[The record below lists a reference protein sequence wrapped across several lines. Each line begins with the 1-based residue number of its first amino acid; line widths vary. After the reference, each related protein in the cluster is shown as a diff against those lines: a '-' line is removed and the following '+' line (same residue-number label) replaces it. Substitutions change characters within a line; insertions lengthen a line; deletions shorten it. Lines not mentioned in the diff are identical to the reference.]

1 MEILSDYCCFL
12 DFRPFRNCYY
22 EFGCFK
28 TCLINTSYL
37 DKASDSVEDTVHII
51 SAKQAY
57 KHCADLMLWL
67 EEHLLTKPDDLT
79 SMQRI
84 KELASK
90 YLFDEMETGEVSS
103 GDGAA
108 EDTIV
113 KEEVSASLN
122 GEIDKLTTT
131 FLDEENAGN
140 VLGLKEECTVEKV
153 VSKLSTS

>member
-1 MEILSDYCCFL
+1 
-12 DFRPFRNCYY
+12 
-22 EFGCFK
+22 
-28 TCLINTSYL
+28 
-37 DKASDSVEDTVHII
+37 VHII

-67 EEHLLTKPDDLT
+67 EEHLLAKPDDLI

-90 YLFDEMETGEVSS
+90 YLFDEMETGEVGS

-108 EDTIV
+108 ENPLV
-113 KEEVSASLN
+113 KEEVSASLNESN

-140 VLGLKEECTVEKV
+140 VLRLKEESTVEKV